1 MGTSAIS
8 SFFVF
13 KLVTHY
19 GFKDPTI
26 GVTRRSHLKIADLP
40 QKKFT
45 KHQKP
50 RPILS
55 ALITSKTRLKLLLK
69 LFSHPE
75 AQGHLRGFAQEFD
88 ESTNS
93 VRIELGKLHDAG
105 LIVAHQD
112 GQKVLYRPNIQ
123 NPFYRELC
131 GLVSKHMGFDQLI
144 ERVLYQVG
152 ELIAAYVVGD
162 YAKGLDT
169 GTIEVAIVGEVDSA
183 FLERLTKRAQE
194 ELDRKVR
201 ISVFEYEASFRTQGH
216 ENVLK
221 LIGE

>member
-1 MGTSAIS
+1 
-8 SFFVF
+8 VF
-13 KLVTHY
+13 KLVTHS
-19 GFKDPTI
+19 GFDDLTL
-26 GVTRRSHLKIADLP
+26 GVTGRSHLKIADLP
-40 QKKFT
+40 QKKFA

-50 RPILS
+50 RTILS

-93 VRIELGKLHDAG
+93 VRIELGKLHEAG
-105 LIVAHQD
+105 LIVAQQD

-144 ERVLYQVG
+144 ERVLDQLG
-152 ELIAAYVVGD
+152 ELEAAYVVGD

-169 GTIEVAIVGEVDSA
+169 GTIEVAIVGEVDSGY
-183 FLERLTKRAQE
+183 LDRLTKRALE
-194 ELDRKVR
+194 ELDRKVKIR
-201 ISVFEYEASFRTQGH
+201 VFKDEDSFKSQGY
-216 ENVLK
+216 ENVIILV
-221 LIGE
+221 GE

>member
-1 MGTSAIS
+1 M
-8 SFFVF
+8 
-13 KLVTHY
+13 
-19 GFKDPTI
+19 
-26 GVTRRSHLKIADLP
+26 GVTGRSHLKIADLP

-105 LIVAHQD
+105 LIVAQQD

-123 NPFYRELC
+123 NPFYMELC
-131 GLVSKHMGFDQLI
+131 GMVSKHMGFDQLI
-144 ERVLYQVG
+144 ERVLDQVG

-169 GTIEVAIVGEVDSA
+169 GTIEVVIVGDVDCA
-183 FLERLTKRAQE
+183 YLERLTNRAEE
-194 ELDRKVR
+194 ELDRKVKIR
-201 ISVFEYEASFRTQGH
+201 VFEDDASFRAQGY

>member
-1 MGTSAIS
+1 VTGRSRTKSVPS
-8 SFFVF
+8 S
-13 KLVTHY
+13 Y
-19 GFKDPTI
+19 GKPI
-26 GVTRRSHLKIADLP
+26 KP
-40 QKKFT
+40 QLA
-45 KHQKP
+45 
-50 RPILS
+50 ILS

-93 VRIELGKLHDAG
+93 VRIELGKLHEAG
-105 LIVAHQD
+105 LIVAQQY

-144 ERVLYQVG
+144 ERVLDQVG
-152 ELIAAYVVGD
+152 ELKAAYVVGD

-169 GTIEVAIVGEVDSA
+169 GTIEVALIGHVDSEY
-183 FLERLTKRAQE
+183 LQRLTNRAEE
-194 ELDRKVR
+194 ELDRKVKIR
-201 ISVFEYEASFRTQGH
+201 VFEEEDTFRAQGY
-216 ENVLK
+216 ENVIK

>member
-1 MGTSAIS
+1 M
-8 SFFVF
+8 
-13 KLVTHY
+13 
-19 GFKDPTI
+19 
-26 GVTRRSHLKIADLP
+26 
-40 QKKFT
+40 
-45 KHQKP
+45 
-50 RPILS
+50 LS

-93 VRIELGKLHDAG
+93 VRIELGKLHEAG
-105 LIVAHQD
+105 LIVAKQD

-144 ERVLYQVG
+144 ERVLDQVG
-152 ELIAAYVVGD
+152 ELIAAYVVGN

-169 GTIEVAIVGEVDSA
+169 GTIEVAIVGEVDSEY
-183 FLERLTKRAQE
+183 LVRLTKRAEE

-201 ISVFEYEASFRTQGH
+201 ISVFEDEASFRIQGH

>member
-1 MGTSAIS
+1 
-8 SFFVF
+8 
-13 KLVTHY
+13 
-19 GFKDPTI
+19 
-26 GVTRRSHLKIADLP
+26 
-40 QKKFT
+40 
-45 KHQKP
+45 
-50 RPILS
+50 
-55 ALITSKTRLKLLLK
+55 LLLK

-93 VRIELGKLHDAG
+93 VRIELGKLHEAG
-105 LIVAHQD
+105 LIVSQQD

-144 ERVLYQVG
+144 KRVLDQVG
-152 ELIAAYVVGD
+152 ELEAAYVVGD
-162 YAKGLDT
+162 YAKGLDS
-169 GTIEVAIVGEVDSA
+169 GTIEVAIIGDVDNEY
-183 FLERLTKRAQE
+183 LVRLTKRAEE

-201 ISVFEYEASFRTQGH
+201 ISVFEDEASFRIQGH

>member
-1 MGTSAIS
+1 
-8 SFFVF
+8 
-13 KLVTHY
+13 
-19 GFKDPTI
+19 
-26 GVTRRSHLKIADLP
+26 
-40 QKKFT
+40 
-45 KHQKP
+45 
-50 RPILS
+50 
-55 ALITSKTRLKLLLK
+55 LLK

-105 LIVAHQD
+105 LIVAQQD

-144 ERVLYQVG
+144 VRVLDQVG
-152 ELIAAYVVGD
+152 ELKAAYVVGD

-169 GTIEVAIVGEVDSA
+169 GTIEVVIVGEVDSDY
-183 FLERLTKRAQE
+183 LERLIVRAEE
-194 ELDRKVR
+194 ELDRKVK
-201 ISVFEYEASFRTQGH
+201 ISVFADKASFRVQGH

-221 LIGE
+221 LLGE